1 MGPPGQVPKRGSFF
15 FLNRNLHGVQCVFQW
30 PLLNLWCSSFIT
42 PVMLLFLLIL
52 SSVIWSNFAKYVLS
66 GLGAILSH
74 VGFIHLGKSYRLSKI
89 WGILFCN

>member
-1 MGPPGQVPKRGSFF
+1 
-15 FLNRNLHGVQCVFQW
+15 
-30 PLLNLWCSSFIT
+30 
-42 PVMLLFLLIL
+42 MLLFLLIL